1 MFIEKEMEHVLFHE
15 LTAQCVKWLVYK
27 GDPSEFGNSS
37 ANSSVTNESHL
48 IRGIEPFTPK

>member
-15 LTAQCVKWLVYK
+15 LTAQCGKWLVYK
-27 GDPSEFGNSS
+27 GEPSEFGNSS

-48 IRGIEPFTPK
+48 IRGIDPFTPK